1 MIPYLEAF
9 VAYVVSY
16 KRFTQDTFLL
26 HVLKSLVR
34 FKDFMIQEKPQNAEI
49 HSPVL
54 PLALQHGKALAY
66 IIYCHFKELI
76 R

>member
-26 HVLKSLVR
+26 HILKSLV
-34 FKDFMIQEKPQNAEI
+34 
-49 HSPVL
+49 S
-54 PLALQHGKALAY
+54 
-66 IIYCHFKELI
+66 FKELI
-76 R
+76 IQGKNPKC